1 MCPTWELNPPV
12 AFAAQP
18 VLQEAFWL
26 PPPPPGPHCFLRPLD
41 LRDLAAWIFAPRSPT
56 GCLRATVL
64 ASPVS
69 KIPLLQLTASVAW

>member
-1 MCPTWELNPPV
+1 MCPMWELNLLV
-12 AFAAQP
+12 AFVAQP

-26 PPPPPGPHCFLRPLD
+26 PPPPGPHCFLRPLD
-41 LRDLAAWIFAPRSPT
+41 LRDLAAWVFAPSSPT

-69 KIPLLQLTASVAW
+69 KLPLLQRRASVAW